1 MAANR
6 ARKNVDHTYPFL
18 DEPSNDFE
26 FVDADQIR
34 HQMRQTQQ
42 RSLDSTKRSLALI
55 EDSHDVA
62 CKTAEELE
70 YQGEQ
75 LNRIERNLDIIHD
88 DMEVANRHIT
98 SMKSIFG
105 TVGNYFKR
113 APKQSAS
120 RQPAENP
127 KQGLHNMTTSHA
139 FEPSSS
145 KPQQYGASS
154 SSGYSAYEGKQ
165 TQSFVSNDPYERQ
178 LNENLDLMTKGL
190 GRLKEDALILGNELD
205 RQNAQL
211 PRITAKAESADV
223 KVEKAQKDI
232 RKILR

>member
-6 ARKNVDHTYPFL
+6 GKKNVNPYL
-18 DEPSNDFE
+18 DESNDDFE
-26 FVDADQIR
+26 FVNGDQLRHQIR
-34 HQMRQTQQ
+34 QAQQ

-88 DMEVANRHIT
+88 DMQVANRHIT

-113 APKQSAS
+113 APKQTAS
-120 RQPAENP
+120 QQPAENP
-127 KQGLHNMTTSHA
+127 KQSLHGMTTAHA

-145 KPQQYGASS
+145 KTQQYEASTSS
-154 SSGYSAYEGKQ
+154 SYSSNQARQ
-165 TQSFVSNDPYERQ
+165 TQRFVSNDPYERQ
-178 LNENLDLMTKGL
+178 VNENLDLITKGL

-211 PRITAKAESADV
+211 PRITAKTESADV

-232 RKILR
+232 RKLLR